1 MARDGFDRLIWLGL
15 AGTIAALAALLLLG
29 APGGSDARQASSLD
43 KGLERELAYQARSAF
58 LQKLY
63 GPVEELR
70 AHGEPQRALLKLEE
84 LGRAY
89 PGEAHGY
96 LLKGA
101 ILQEF
106 GALEEAVAS
115 YVQGVKLNGDYV
127 DDKSPLTRR
136 TEIRQLVDRGLQDL
150 GDKARANPGNRSLET
165 ALRNLYYLQS
175 RLAGGCE

>member
-15 AGTIAALAALLLLG
+15 AGTLAALAVLLLG
-29 APGGSDARQASSLD
+29 APRGSDARQASSLD
-43 KGLERELAYQARSAF
+43 KGIERELAYQARSAF
-58 LQKLY
+58 LQKIY

-70 AHGEPQRALLKLEE
+70 AQGEAQRALLKLEE

-106 GALEEAVAS
+106 GALEESIAS

-127 DDKSPLTRR
+127 DEKSPLSMQ
-136 TEIRQLVDRGLQDL
+136 TEIRQLVDRGLDEI
-150 GDKARANPGNRSLET
+150 GRRARANPDNRTLET